1 MGEQKV
7 SPITAVHWEHLSQN
21 ITSSKTPLRISF
33 AGGGTDVY
41 DYWSRHGGEVVSA
54 SIDKYVYVFV
64 KKHGD
69 VFKENIRVNY
79 SEIELK
85 NNITNVDNLIVR
97 GCLQYL
103 GFEGKVFVGTVSD
116 LPAESG
122 LGSSSSFSVGL
133 LNAIYASTGVNL
145 GAGRLALE
153 SNAVEIDLLKRPMG
167 KQDAYPAAYGGLNK
181 IAFNM
186 DGSVSVTAVNMKT
199 EDFELLDRS
208 LCLVFSGKTRKSSD
222 VLLGQV
228 ASTKSN
234 DNHQELSVL
243 KEQVQEFVDLLEHKF
258 SLDRLGG
265 LLSSAWEKKK
275 KVAKCISSRTL
286 TAVYEKAMSSG
297 SYGAKLCGAGGGGF
311 FLCVVD
317 SQKMSEFINKMAPYK
332 VIPIRLSSA
341 GSQIL

>member
-1 MGEQKV
+1 MGNQKMR
-7 SPITAVHWEHLSQN
+7 PITSVDWKHLSQN

-33 AGGGTDVY
+33 VGGGTDVY
-41 DYWSRHGGEVVSA
+41 GYWSKYGGEVVSA

-64 KKHGD
+64 KKHGE

-85 NNITNVDNLIVR
+85 DNATYVDNFIVR

-103 GFEGKVFVGTVSD
+103 GFEGKVFIGTVSD

-133 LNAIYASTGVNL
+133 LNAIYASTGLHL

-153 SNAVEIDLLKRPMG
+153 SNAVEINLLKRPMG
-167 KQDAYPAAYGGLNK
+167 KQDAYPAAYGGLNR
-181 IAFNM
+181 ISFNT
-186 DGSVSVTAVNMKT
+186 DGSVSVTAVNMNT

-208 LCLVFSGKTRKSSD
+208 LCLVFSGQTRKSSD
-222 VLLGQV
+222 VLSGQV

-234 DNHQELSVL
+234 DNHQELSLL
-243 KEQVQEFVDLLEHKF
+243 KEQVQQFVDLLENRF
-258 SLDRLGG
+258 SLDGLGE

-275 KVAKCISSRTL
+275 KVAKGVSSSTL
-286 TAVYEKAMSSG
+286 NEVYEKAINSG

-317 SQKMSEFINKMAPYK
+317 SRKMPEFITKMSPYK

>member
-1 MGEQKV
+1 MGFEAWVNKKV

-116 LPAESG
+116 LPAGSG
-122 LGSSSSFSVGL
+122 
-133 LNAIYASTGVNL
+133 GVL
-145 GAGRLALE
+145 R
-153 SNAVEIDLLKRPMG
+153 
-167 KQDAYPAAYGGLNK
+167 
-181 IAFNM
+181 
-186 DGSVSVTAVNMKT
+186 
-199 EDFELLDRS
+199 
-208 LCLVFSGKTRKSSD
+208 
-222 VLLGQV
+222 VLF
-228 ASTKSN
+228 
-234 DNHQELSVL
+234 LSV
-243 KEQVQEFVDLLEHKF
+243 
-258 SLDRLGG
+258 
-265 LLSSAWEKKK
+265 
-275 KVAKCISSRTL
+275 C
-286 TAVYEKAMSSG
+286 
-297 SYGAKLCGAGGGGF
+297 
-311 FLCVVD
+311 
-317 SQKMSEFINKMAPYK
+317 
-332 VIPIRLSSA
+332 
-341 GSQIL
+341 

>member
-1 MGEQKV
+1 MEFF
-7 SPITAVHWEHLSQN
+7 EFFFC
-21 ITSSKTPLRISF
+21 R
-33 AGGGTDVY
+33 
-41 DYWSRHGGEVVSA
+41 
-54 SIDKYVYVFV
+54 FV
-64 KKHGD
+64 KCHLC
-69 VFKENIRVNY
+69 FYRCQPW
-79 SEIELK
+79 
-85 NNITNVDNLIVR
+85 R
-97 GCLQYL
+97 WAAC
-103 GFEGKVFVGTVSD
+103 
-116 LPAESG
+116 
-122 LGSSSSFSVGL
+122 
-133 LNAIYASTGVNL
+133 TG
-145 GAGRLALE
+145 

-275 KVAKCISSRTL
+275 
-286 TAVYEKAMSSG
+286 
-297 SYGAKLCGAGGGGF
+297 GGEGYQF
-311 FLCVVD
+311 EHAECCV
-317 SQKMSEFINKMAPYK
+317 
-332 VIPIRLSSA
+332 
-341 GSQIL
+341 